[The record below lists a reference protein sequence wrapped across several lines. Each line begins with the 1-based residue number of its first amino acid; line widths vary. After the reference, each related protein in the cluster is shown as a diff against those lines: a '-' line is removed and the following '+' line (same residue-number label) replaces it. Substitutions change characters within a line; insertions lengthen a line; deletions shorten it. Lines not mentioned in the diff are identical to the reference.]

1 MNVICAK
8 AQTVVRA
15 SPIAVYNA
23 FVDAE
28 SMSKFWFMRRDKG
41 LQDSKTVS
49 WFIGEAEDAYAIEV
63 NVVELRRPE
72 LIRIEWWG
80 GEYFTQVLWKIQQTD
95 DGHTNLT
102 IEESGFQG
110 TNDEIVSRA
119 LDSTGGL
126 NQVIIAVKALLE
138 HEAIINVVGDHA

>member
-1 MNVICAK
+1 MNSISTK

-15 SPIAVYNA
+15 SPLAVFNA

-28 SMSKFWFMRRDKG
+28 TMSKFWFTRRDEG
-41 LQDSKTVS
+41 LQEGNTVS
-49 WFIGEAEDAYAIEV
+49 WFIGQAEDAYAIEV

-80 GEYFTQVLWKIQQTD
+80 GEYFTQVLWQIQQTD

-102 IEESGFQG
+102 IEESGFKG
-110 TNDEIVSRA
+110 SNDEIVSSA
-119 LDSTGGL
+119 LDSTGGF

-138 HEAIINVVGDHA
+138 YEAIINVVDDHA